1 MSINYFKAVASLLF
15 AVLLI
20 TVSIRKGLFMT
31 QEKVLPFI
39 EHLVELRKRL
49 IIVVV
54 AVIIGMGIAWNF
66 SNDVLSFIE
75 KPITGKTYLT
85 ELKKSVY
92 SEVKKRYPS
101 IYNRYQLDK
110 EMITSV
116 KERRLNYSA
125 PLEPFFVQ
133 CKISCIAGFIIVLP
147 IVFYQVWL
155 FIAPG
160 LTFREKKLVVPF
172 VTASTVTFC
181 AGALF
186 FLIIIWPV
194 IINFS
199 LSYEMEGLQSWFNL
213 SAYVNF
219 CLRLILIFGLIF
231 ELPVLALLLSR
242 LGFVSYSLLAKNRKY
257 ALLASS
263 IVAAFHADLITM
275 FVVMV
280 PLYLMYEI
288 SVWVAFFFGK
298 KRNAASN
305 SPEVS

>member
-1 MSINYFKAVASLLF
+1 
-15 AVLLI
+15 
-20 TVSIRKGLFMT
+20 MT
-31 QEKVLPFI
+31 QEKMLPFI

-49 IIVVV
+49 IIVIV
-54 AVIIGMGIAWNF
+54 AVVVGMGIAWNF

-75 KPITGKTYLT
+75 KPITGRTYLT
-85 ELKKSVY
+85 DIKRSVY
-92 SEVKKRYPS
+92 SEVKKRFPAMYS
-101 IYNRYQLDK
+101 HYHLEK
-110 EMITSV
+110 EMMTST

-172 VTASTVTFC
+172 VTASTITFC
-181 AGALF
+181 VGALF

-199 LSYEMEGLQSWFNL
+199 LSYELEGLQSWFNL

-219 CLRLILIFGLIF
+219 CLRLILVFGLIF
-231 ELPVLALLLSR
+231 ELPVIALLLSR
-242 LGFVSYSLLAKNRKY
+242 LGLVTYALLARNRKY

-263 IVAAFHADLITM
+263 IISAFHADLITM
-275 FVVMV
+275 FVIMV

-288 SVWVAFFFGK
+288 SVWIAFLFGK
-298 KRNAASN
+298 KKPVVSEP
-305 SPEVS
+305 STEVTC